1 MLTIDGTAS
10 AQLKDDAGR
19 FVRAVASVDKTVN
32 SIVTAQDIRLL
43 VLIEKLKG
51 GTTSSSEESDADD
64 QETLI
69 KWVQPNT
76 RITVIIPV
84 DAQGSGLHSG
94 LLHELVLHA
103 APAARTHL
111 TARAR
116 QAAPVFPVEDD
127 AILAQ
132 ETQEHGDQAL
142 WQRMADIAVLLND
155 EQLLSRSIIDAG
167 NHSKPLARRVVQALL
182 AKQSITQDY
191 SVDLNEEINLIP
203 DVVY

>member
-10 AQLKDDAGR
+10 TALKEDAGK
-19 FVRAVASVDKTVN
+19 FVRAVASVDQTVN
-32 SIVTAQDIRLL
+32 SIVTVQDIRLL
-43 VLIEKLKG
+43 VLVEKVKAAA
-51 GTTSSSEESDADD
+51 TSSSEESDADD
-64 QETLI
+64 QETLVEW
-69 KWVQPNT
+69 KQPNT
-76 RITVIIPV
+76 RITVIMPV

-94 LLHELVLHA
+94 LLHELILHA

-116 QAAPVFPVEDD
+116 QAAPVFPVTDA

-132 ETQEHGDQAL
+132 EAQEHADQAL

-167 NHSKPLARRVVQALL
+167 NHGKPLARRVVQALL

-191 SVDLNEEINLIP
+191 SVDLNKEINLIP
-203 DVVY
+203 DVV

>member
-1 MLTIDGTAS
+1 MLTIDGKAS
-10 AQLKDDAGR
+10 AQLRQDAGK
-19 FVRAVASVDKTVN
+19 FVRAVASVDQTVN

-43 VLIEKLKG
+43 VLIEQAKG
-51 GTTSSSEESDADD
+51 ATTSSSEESGADD
-64 QETLI
+64 QETLVEW
-69 KWVQPNT
+69 KQPNT

-94 LLHELVLHA
+94 LLHELILHA

-116 QAAPVFPVEDD
+116 QAVPVFPVADD

-132 ETQEHGDQAL
+132 EAQEHADQAL
-142 WQRMADIAVLLND
+142 WQQMADIAVLLND

-167 NHSKPLARRVVQALL
+167 NHNKPLARRVVRALL

-191 SVDLNEEINLIP
+191 SVDLNTEINLIP
-203 DVVY
+203 DVV

>member
-10 AQLKDDAGR
+10 TALKEDAGK
-19 FVRAVASVDKTVN
+19 FVRAVASVDQTVN
-32 SIVTAQDIRLL
+32 SIVTVQDIRLL
-43 VLIEKLKG
+43 VLVEKVKAAA
-51 GTTSSSEESDADD
+51 TSSSEESDADD
-64 QETLI
+64 QETLVEW
-69 KWVQPNT
+69 KQPNT
-76 RITVIIPV
+76 RITVIMPV
-84 DAQGSGLHSG
+84 DALGSGLHSG
-94 LLHELVLHA
+94 LLHELILHA

-116 QAAPVFPVEDD
+116 QAAPVFPVTDA

-132 ETQEHGDQAL
+132 EAQEHADQAL

-167 NHSKPLARRVVQALL
+167 NHGKPLARRVVQALL

-191 SVDLNEEINLIP
+191 SVDLNKEINLIP
-203 DVVY
+203 DVV